1 MSNSGLAKVSRRRY
15 NLETV
20 VFSAQQEVTVPAG
33 LKIPVSTQYVLQ
45 PFLVV
50 PREKVIILPG
60 PGKIRVQG
68 QTEGFL
74 SYVDRDESVST
85 LPVPPTEFIASF
97 AVPSAVQGARIE
109 ADIRLEGVE
118 VDRGD
123 GEANITAYIRVAI
136 IALRQEETELVT
148 AVAGNALSAESRG
161 IKLQHIVKEAEA
173 EKSISIPLSQAAG
186 KPVATDF
193 CIGNLGWQ
201 VIEGRLSA
209 QGVALVKAYYISE
222 AGGLD
227 IAEGSADF
235 ELEIDF
241 ASPEISDCALQ
252 CLPVKTA
259 MAPAAEGQEFQLL
272 LKARAQGYREQTGE
286 YITEIIGA
294 DSLKKT
300 IQVRNRV
307 GESEFKLNLEGQ
319 YQFPIEPQSI
329 DLVLP
334 KVRLIETEAM
344 DEKVLVRGLLSLNI
358 YYTAEDGQRRVLVQE
373 EEFIHYLE
381 ATGCALG
388 YSVKAWAWPEQGV
401 YTQENYSV
409 PVLLRVEVVEDAAHD
424 VVIDVHVVDPNF
436 IPVNASVILYVTGK
450 DDTLF
455 SVARKFNISQ
465 ERLLE
470 YNGLAG
476 ETELHAGQKLLIPIY
491 ELKY

>member
-1 MSNSGLAKVSRRRY
+1 MSNSGLAKVSRRRF
-15 NLETV
+15 NLETI

-50 PREKVIILPG
+50 PREKISILPG
-60 PGKIRVQG
+60 PGKLRVQG
-68 QTEGFL
+68 QIEGFL
-74 SYVDRDESVST
+74 SYVDGDESVST
-85 LPVPPTEFIASF
+85 LPVPPTEFFASF
-97 AVPSAVQGARIE
+97 AVPVVVQGARLE
-109 ADIRLEGVE
+109 ADISLEGVE

-123 GEANITAYIRVAI
+123 GEANITAYIRVAVV
-136 IALRQEETELVT
+136 ALKQEETELVT
-148 AVAGNALSAESRG
+148 AVAGNSLSVDSRG
-161 IKLQHIVKEAEA
+161 IKLQHIIREAEV
-173 EKSISIPLSQAAG
+173 EKSLSIALPKAVG

-209 QGVALVKAYYISE
+209 QGVALIKAYFLSE

-241 ASPEISDCALQ
+241 ASPEISDSTLQ
-252 CLPVKTA
+252 CILVKTA
-259 MAPAAEGQEFQLL
+259 MVPAAEGQEFQLL
-272 LKARAQGYREQTGE
+272 LKARALGYREQTGE
-286 YITEIIGA
+286 YITDIIGA

-307 GESEFKLNLEGQ
+307 GESEFKLNLDGRC
-319 YQFPIEPQSI
+319 QFPVEPRSI

-358 YYTAEDGQRRVLVQE
+358 YYTAEDGQKRVLVQE
-373 EEFIHYLE
+373 EEFSHPLDVK
-381 ATGCALG
+381 GCTLG

-401 YTQENYSV
+401 YTQENYVV

-424 VVIDVHVVDPNF
+424 AVIDVHVVDPNF
-436 IPVNASVILYVTGK
+436 VPVNASVILYVTGK
-450 DDTLF
+450 EDTLF

-476 ETELHAGQKLLIPIY
+476 ATELHPGQKLLVPIY